1 MKINEPV
8 TDREVVMKDGQFIV
22 STTDRKGIIRSINRD
37 FIEISGFTSEELIGR
52 NHNIVRHPD
61 MPPEAFEDLWRTIK
75 ADKPWIGLVKNRCK
89 NGDYYWV
96 KANVTPIR
104 EHGQVTGYM
113 SVRTKPDRKEIEQ
126 AEALY
131 QKLRAGEASLRP
143 SGFKRF
149 RTYLGN
155 LGTSRYLT
163 LLQVASVLATVGIAG
178 LAYQGTDLYTLA
190 AVIAGVTLFF
200 GGAIHALKKYI
211 RRPIS
216 QAISAMQDIA
226 NGDYFQWVETDR
238 DDDLGK
244 LVQNIQSAQIRLG
257 YEVNEIRQQ
266 ANSLSRVQEALRS
279 VNANVMIADQDL
291 NIIYLNDAVKEMM
304 RNAEEDIRKE
314 LPDFDSSSLMGANVD
329 VFHKNPSHQR
339 EMMERLQESFTTD
352 IELGGRSLRLTANPI
367 INDRGERLGTVVEW
381 LDRTS
386 EVAVEREIQGI
397 VDNALIGN
405 LTERVSLEGKEG
417 FYRNLGR
424 GVNDLMQI
432 LEQVINDT
440 ASVLGAL
447 ARGELNQTISTEY
460 EGSFARLK
468 DDVNTTIANL
478 TRVIGSIRNSADAV
492 EHASQEIA
500 EGNTDLAR
508 RTELQASNLEET
520 ASSMEEI
527 TSTVR
532 QNADNS
538 RKASELASVTL
549 GQAMDGGTVIQN
561 TIAAMEKITD
571 SSKKIAAIISVIDDI
586 AFQTNLLALNA
597 AVEAARA
604 GEQGRGFAVVATEV
618 RNLAQRSATAAK
630 EIKELI
636 EDSVNKVEEGSNL
649 VDQSGKTLDE
659 IVTSVKKVNDFI
671 AEIAAASSEQYAGI
685 DQVNQAVSQ
694 MDEVTQ
700 QNATLVEEAA
710 QTSQMM
716 DEQARELGE
725 LISFFKTDGSTSG
738 WDGVERRSA
747 NRPWSGAQQSSELD
761 FANAR
766 TRHKL
771 WKTRLRAFLDG
782 EESMNEDEAVSHH
795 DCDLGKWLYNTGMP
809 RHGGMSKM
817 QELER
822 IHAEMH
828 TLIKQVIQAKHAGDR
843 NKAESVYAR
852 VERYSDQIV
861 ALLEELE
868 KETAKSTTPATTTAP
883 APVETPAVARPR
895 LQAVGA
901 DDVWDEF

>member
-8 TDREVVMKDGQFIV
+8 TDHEVVMKDGQFIV

-37 FIEISGFTSEELIGR
+37 FIEISGFTTEELVGR
-52 NHNIVRHPD
+52 NHNMVRHPD

-75 ADKPWIGLVKNRCK
+75 ADKPWIGMVKNRCK

-113 SVRTKPDRKEIEQ
+113 SVRTKPSRKEIEQ

-131 QKLRAGEASLRP
+131 QKLRAGEASLQP
-143 SGFKRF
+143 TGFQRI
-149 RTYLGN
+149 RQYLGN
-155 LGTSRYLT
+155 LGTSRYLS
-163 LLQVASVLATVGIAG
+163 LLQLVSVLTMIGIAG
-178 LAYQGTDLYTLA
+178 LAYQGTDLYTLG
-190 AVIAGVTLFF
+190 AVIGVMALFF
-200 GGAIHALKKYI
+200 AGATHALKNYI
-211 RRPIS
+211 RRPVC

-226 NGDYFQWVETDR
+226 NGEYFQWVETRR
-238 DDDLGK
+238 DDDLGR
-244 LVQNIQSAQIRLG
+244 LLQNIQSAQIRLG

-266 ANSLSRVQEALRS
+266 ANSLSRVQEALNS

-291 NIIYLNDAVKEMM
+291 NIIYLNEAVKEMM
-304 RNAEEDIRKE
+304 RNAEEDIRKQ
-314 LPDFDSSSLMGANVD
+314 LPEFDSSKLMGANVD
-329 VFHKNPSHQR
+329 IFHKNPGHQR
-339 EMMERLQESFTTD
+339 AMMERLQNSFTTD
-352 IELGGRSLRLTANPI
+352 IQLGGRSLRLTANPI
-367 INDRGERLGTVVEW
+367 VNDQDERLGTVVEW

-386 EVAVEREIQGI
+386 EVAVEHEIQSI

-405 LTERVSLEGKEG
+405 LTERVSLDGKEG
-417 FYRNLGR
+417 FYRTLGR

-447 ARGELNQTISTEY
+447 ARGELNQSISTDY

-538 RKASELASVTL
+538 RKASELSSITL
-549 GQAMDGGTVIQN
+549 DQALDGGTVVQN
-561 TIAAMEKITD
+561 TIAAMEKITA

-636 EDSVNKVEEGSNL
+636 EDSVNKVEEGSEL
-649 VDQSGKTLDE
+649 VDQSGKTLEE

-716 DEQARELGE
+716 DEQAKELGE
-725 LISFFKTDGSTSG
+725 LISFFKTDGSAS
-738 WDGVERRSA
+738 WDGTERRSA
-747 NRPWSGAQQSSELD
+747 DRPWSGAQVSSELD

-766 TRHKL
+766 TKHKL

-782 EESMNEDEAVSHH
+782 EERMNEDEAVSHH
-795 DCDLGKWLYNTGMP
+795 DCDLGKWLYSTGMA
-809 RHGGMSKM
+809 RHGSMSKM
-817 QELER
+817 QELEKV
-822 IHAEMH
+822 HAEMH
-828 TLIKQVIQAKHAGDR
+828 TLIRQVIRAKQAGDN
-843 NKAESVYAR
+843 NKAESVYNR

-861 ALLEELE
+861 SLLEDLE
-868 KETAKSTTPATTTAP
+868 KETANETTSTPDRDH
-883 APVETPAVARPR
+883 PVKESQARPR

-901 DDVWDEF
+901 DDVWEEF

>member
-8 TDREVVMKDGQFIV
+8 TDHEIVMKDGQFMV
-22 STTDRKGIIRSINRD
+22 STTDQKGIIRSINRD

-52 NHNIVRHPD
+52 NHNLVRHPD
-61 MPPEAFEDLWRTIK
+61 MPPEAFEDLWRTVK
-75 ADKPWIGLVKNRCK
+75 ADKPWIGIVKNRCK

-96 KANVTPIR
+96 KANVTPMR
-104 EHGQVTGYM
+104 ERGQVTGYM
-113 SVRTKPDRKEIEQ
+113 SVRTKPSRQEIEQ
-126 AEALY
+126 AEALH
-131 QKLRAGEASLRP
+131 QKLRAGEISLRP
-143 SGFKRF
+143 SGFKRI
-149 RTYLGN
+149 RQSLGN
-155 LGTSRYLT
+155 LGSTGYLN
-163 LLQVASVLATVGIAG
+163 LLLVVSVLALVGIAG
-178 LAYQGTDLYTLA
+178 LAYLGTDLYTLA
-190 AVIAGVTLFF
+190 AAVAGVALFF
-200 GGAIHALKKYI
+200 AGAVQALKKYI
-211 RRPIS
+211 SRPVT
-216 QAISAMQDIA
+216 QGISAMQDIA
-226 NGDYFQWVETDR
+226 NGEYFNWIETHR
-238 DDDLGK
+238 DDELGK
-244 LVQNIQSAQIRLG
+244 LIQNIQSAQIRLG

-291 NIIYLNDAVKEMM
+291 NIIYLNDAVREMM

-314 LPDFDSSSLMGANVD
+314 LPEFDSSKLLGANVD
-329 VFHKNPSHQR
+329 VFHKNPAHQR
-339 EMMERLQESFTTD
+339 GLMERLQESFTAD
-352 IELGGRSLRLTANPI
+352 IELGRRFLRLTANPI
-367 INDRGERLGTVVEW
+367 IDDQGERLGTVVEW
-381 LDRTS
+381 LDRTG

-405 LTERVSLEGKEG
+405 LTERVSLAGKEG
-417 FYRNLGR
+417 FYKNLGR

-440 ASVLGAL
+440 AGVLGAL
-447 ARGELNQTISTEY
+447 ARGELDKTINTEY

-468 DDVNTTIANL
+468 DDVNTTISNL
-478 TRVIGSIRNSADAV
+478 NRVIGSIRTSADAV

-520 ASSMEEI
+520 ASSMEQI

-538 RKASELASVTL
+538 RKASDLAGITL
-549 GQAMDGGTVIQN
+549 NQAVDGGTVIQN
-561 TIAAMEKITD
+561 TITAMEKITD

-636 EDSVNKVEEGSNL
+636 EDSVNKVGEGSDL
-649 VDQSGKTLDE
+649 VDQSGNTLEE
-659 IVTSVKKVNDFI
+659 IVSSVKKVNDFI

-716 DEQARELGE
+716 DEQAKELGE
-725 LISFFKTDGSTSG
+725 LISFFKTEDSG
-738 WDGVERRSA
+738 ASQNVMERRTADRPRSGHTASA
-747 NRPWSGAQQSSELD
+747 ELD

-771 WKTRLRAFLDG
+771 WKTRLRSFLDG
-782 EESMNEDEAVSHH
+782 EESMQEEEAVSHH
-795 DCDLGKWLYNTGMP
+795 DCDLGKWLYSTGMP
-809 RHGGMSKM
+809 QHGNMSKM

-828 TLIKQVIQAKHAGDR
+828 MLIKQVIQAKQSGDTR
-843 NKAESVYAR
+843 KAESVYTR

-861 ALLEELE
+861 SLLEELE
-868 KETAKSTTPATTTAP
+868 KDTGAAASQAPATDTA
-883 APVETPAVARPR
+883 AQRAVTRPR
-895 LQAVGA
+895 LQAVGT

>member
-8 TDREVVMKDGQFIV
+8 TDHEIVMKDGQFIV

-52 NHNIVRHPD
+52 NHNLVRHPD

-75 ADKPWIGLVKNRCK
+75 ADKPWIGIVKNRCK

-96 KANVTPIR
+96 KANVTPMR

-113 SVRTKPDRKEIEQ
+113 SVRTKPSRQEIEQ

-143 SGFKRF
+143 SGFKRI
-149 RTYLGN
+149 RQSLGN
-155 LGTSRYLT
+155 LGSSGYLN
-163 LLQVASVLATVGIAG
+163 LLLVVSVLAMVGIAG
-178 LAYQGTDLYTLA
+178 LAYLGTDLYILA
-190 AVIAGVTLFF
+190 ATIAAVSLFF
-200 GGAIHALKKYI
+200 AGAVHALKKYI
-211 RRPIS
+211 SRPIA
-216 QAISAMQDIA
+216 QGISAMQDIA
-226 NGDYFQWVETDR
+226 NGEYFNWVETHR
-238 DDDLGK
+238 DDELGK
-244 LVQNIQSAQIRLG
+244 LIQNIQSAQIRLG

-291 NIIYLNDAVKEMM
+291 NIIYLNDAVRDMM

-314 LPDFDSSSLMGANVD
+314 LPEFDSSRLMGANVD
-329 VFHKNPSHQR
+329 VFHKNPAHQR
-339 EMMERLQESFTTD
+339 GLMERLQESFTTD
-352 IELGGRSLRLTANPI
+352 IELGGRFLRLTANPI
-367 INDRGERLGTVVEW
+367 IDDQGERLGTVVEW

-386 EVAVEREIQGI
+386 EVAVEQEIQGI

-405 LTERVSLEGKEG
+405 LTERVSLAGKEG

-447 ARGELNQTISTEY
+447 ARGELDKSITTEY

-468 DDVNTTIANL
+468 DDVNTTISNL
-478 TRVIGSIRNSADAV
+478 NRVIGSIRSSADAV

-538 RKASELASVTL
+538 RKASELAGITL
-549 GQAMDGGTVIQN
+549 NQAVDGGTVVQN
-561 TIAAMEKITD
+561 TITAMEKITD

-636 EDSVNKVEEGSNL
+636 EDSVNKVGEGSDL
-649 VDQSGKTLDE
+649 VDQSGKTLEE
-659 IVTSVKKVNDFI
+659 IVSSVKKVNDFI

-716 DEQARELGE
+716 DEQAKELGE
-725 LISFFKTDGSTSG
+725 LISFFKTEGASTG
-738 WDGVERRSA
+738 QNGVERRSA
-747 NRPWSGAQQSSELD
+747 NRPWSDRQAPAELD

-782 EESMNEDEAVSHH
+782 EESMNEEEAVSHH
-795 DCDLGKWLYNTGMP
+795 DCDLGKWLYSTGMP
-809 RHGGMSKM
+809 QHGNMSKM

-828 TLIKQVIQAKHAGDR
+828 TLIKQVIQAKQSGDTG
-843 NKAESVYAR
+843 KAESVYNR

-861 ALLEELE
+861 SLLEELE
-868 KETAKSTTPATTTAP
+868 KETGAAANHSPATDP
-883 APVETPAVARPR
+883 ATQKVVTRPR